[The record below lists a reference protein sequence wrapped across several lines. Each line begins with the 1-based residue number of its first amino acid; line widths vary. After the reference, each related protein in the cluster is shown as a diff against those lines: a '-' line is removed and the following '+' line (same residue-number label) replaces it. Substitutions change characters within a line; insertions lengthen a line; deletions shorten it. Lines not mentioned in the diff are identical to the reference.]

1 MAPVSYFSGAIMAL
15 SQTVPQQTSLSDS
28 ANIATILPANTPM
41 PLCCDA
47 CDHEQIY
54 TMTHLR
60 QLPTIVCEDC
70 GDARPFSAFELNILE
85 STLNTMGYFLQK
97 RA

>member
-1 MAPVSYFSGAIMAL
+1 MAL
-15 SQTVPQQTSLSDS
+15 FQTAPAPSINSNAAS
-28 ANIATILPANTPM
+28 IATILPANTPM

-47 CDHEQIY
+47 CDHEQSY
-54 TMTHLR
+54 TMTYLR
-60 QLPTIVCEDC
+60 QLPTIVCDDC
-70 GDARPFSAFELNILE
+70 GDTRQFSTFELNILE

>member
-1 MAPVSYFSGAIMAL
+1 MAL
-15 SQTVPQQTSLSDS
+15 FQTAPAPSISS
-28 ANIATILPANTPM
+28 NAASIATILPAITPM

-47 CDHEQIY
+47 CDHEQSY

-60 QLPTIVCEDC
+60 QLPTIVCTDC
-70 GDARPFSAFELNILE
+70 GDTRQFSDFELNILE

>member
-1 MAPVSYFSGAIMAL
+1 MPLYQAAPAQSESNNTAA
-15 SQTVPQQTSLSDS
+15 
-28 ANIATILPANTPM
+28 IATILPANTPM

-47 CDHEQIY
+47 CDYAQTY
-54 TMTHLR
+54 SMTHLR

-70 GDARPFSAFELNILE
+70 GDTRQFSAFELNILE
-85 STLNTMGYFLQK
+85 STLNNMGYYLQK

>member
-1 MAPVSYFSGAIMAL
+1 MAL
-15 SQTVPQQTSLSDS
+15 FQAVPAVPRVDDGAS
-28 ANIATILPANTPM
+28 IATILPANTPM

-60 QLPTIVCEDC
+60 KLPVIVCEEC
-70 GDARPFSAFELNILE
+70 GDARQFSAFELQVLE

-97 RA
+97 RG

>member
-1 MAPVSYFSGAIMAL
+1 MAL
-15 SQTVPQQTSLSDS
+15 FQAVPAPSDNPDS
-28 ANIATILPANTPM
+28 ASVATILPASTPM

-47 CDHEQIY
+47 CDHEQVH
-54 TMTHLR
+54 TMTQLR
-60 QLPTIVCEDC
+60 KLPTIVCDAC

-97 RA
+97 HA

>member
-1 MAPVSYFSGAIMAL
+1 MASFQA
-15 SQTVPQQTSLSDS
+15 VPAPSTNDS
-28 ANIATILPANTPM
+28 SAVISTILPANTPM

-47 CDHEQIY
+47 CDHEQNY

-60 QLPTIVCEDC
+60 QLPVIICDDC
-70 GDARPFSAFELNILE
+70 GDARQFSAFELNILE

>member
-1 MAPVSYFSGAIMAL
+1 MAL
-15 SQTVPQQTSLSDS
+15 LQTVPASSHVDNQ

-47 CDHEQIY
+47 CDHEQTY

-60 QLPTIVCEDC
+60 QLPTIVCDEC
-70 GDARPFSAFELNILE
+70 GDARPFSAFELNIIE
-85 STLNTMGYFLQK
+85 NTLNTMGYFLQK